1 MHDVVLIQS
10 STVRSP
16 SSYQNALDTCVR
28 IQRVLRI
35 LLAWIERMPRYRSVQ
50 SNALVLRRMITAAND
65 SYMGFWLNGGEERM
79 TLALMHLGAPGFVL
93 HEFMDGE
100 TDVPTSQLHDFLAD
114 SLESRT
120 ASPYDRVDMPSLP
133 PIPVLLDEPGPSF
146 FAQGPRASGTPLP
159 EVVPPSLSAPTPPP
173 PSSSSQQPLSEVY
186 PYDDDVSDYGDRSPH
201 APPATKDTEWIQP
214 PDIQNTSSSSKA
226 WEKWWFDPDLQAFI
240 RMGKH
245 NKDVPGK
252 AYFDRVLR
260 RKLYIEG
267 HDIPDGVWRPRDFG
281 LPVPEV
287 DFRAPS
293 GNKWLLKGRSKWMYM
308 HERPSE
314 KWPAGSSA
322 SLPRKGKRADPAKPL
337 TVSTPKGFP
346 SLPPSEMRT
355 PPPQETA
362 LPGPSD
368 LRERGSEP
376 EVPGQTS
383 VHKGK
388 GKAKEIE
395 SDETADGATKEE
407 EGKREEERAER
418 RSNIVVLDGLPE
430 DLAIHDY
437 LAMISD
443 DLYRAEV
450 LVFSAMNAQRRI
462 WVQLFDFEAAER
474 AIAVL
479 PTAGGSRGVVAQF
492 ATLGEFKEHWT
503 YAASQWDWAQCP
515 SPMLPPRTL
524 ARRPTE
530 AEDDD
535 MVSLGDTPPPDD
547 CMVIDEPTVVRP
559 RSVSPV
565 ESPKKNPL
573 AQAPLKPTTVEP
585 SSDPTIDDFQR
596 QKESTNEA
604 SERSTEP
611 SATTRET
618 RRELPEAPTF
628 HDAPEWSGT
637 ATNRRNW
644 LHDMLALPTRPSLE
658 YRMDTTRGLR
668 YNGGRTSAQENETS
682 EEQPSWNEMR
692 LGPSLA
698 SRMGL
703 DNPGPSRP
711 ALLDR
716 FESPRDTP
724 PKPLEASSAEKVLL
738 SRLSRRAVIPGV
750 PSTRKTK
757 RGTAGGAKNRLRRE
771 KKMRRQLEDALAAA
785 DGTLVK
791 RLWAVLSEE
800 GNRDAST
807 LMPSM
812 SNQGEE
818 TVDTG
823 MMHEE
828 EEADGD
834 DDADEEDFDMDF

>member
-1 MHDVVLIQS
+1 MATGDQGEPGYRVWTSTWRRVSMQELEDHSVLDSLPLESCPALLSKRVAGLQTQDATGGSRRPYRVHQGSEWITTTQDLFTTLSNETMAPPTQQPKSRSQDHLLS
-10 STVRSP
+10 STPLLKVP
-16 SSYQNALDTCVR
+16 STEAQKNPY
-28 IQRVLRI
+28 
-35 LLAWIERMPRYRSVQ
+35 P
-50 SNALVLRRMITAAND
+50 
-65 SYMGFWLNGGEERM
+65 
-79 TLALMHLGAPGFVL
+79 
-93 HEFMDGE
+93 
-100 TDVPTSQLHDFLAD
+100 SQ
-114 SLESRT
+114 
-120 ASPYDRVDMPSLP
+120 
-133 PIPVLLDEPGPSF
+133 
-146 FAQGPRASGTPLP
+146 
-159 EVVPPSLSAPTPPP
+159 
-173 PSSSSQQPLSEVY
+173 
-186 PYDDDVSDYGDRSPH
+186 
-201 APPATKDTEWIQP
+201 
-214 PDIQNTSSSSKA
+214 
-226 WEKWWFDPDLQAFI
+226 
-240 RMGKH
+240 
-245 NKDVPGK
+245 
-252 AYFDRVLR
+252 AYFDRVPR

-267 HDIPDGVWRPRDFG
+267 HNIPDGVWRPRDFG

-293 GNKWLLKGRSKWMYM
+293 GNN
-308 HERPSE
+308 E

-337 TVSTPKGFP
+337 TVSTLKGFP
-346 SLPPSEMRT
+346 SLPPAEMRT
-355 PPPQETA
+355 PPLQETA
-362 LPGPSD
+362 LLGPSD

-376 EVPGQTS
+376 EVPVQTS
-383 VHKGK
+383 VHKEK

-395 SDETADGATKEE
+395 GDETTDGATKEE
-407 EGKREEERAER
+407 EGRREEERAER
-418 RSNIVVLDGLPE
+418 RSTIVVLDGLPE
-430 DLAIHDY
+430 DLAIQDY

-450 LVFSAMNAQRRI
+450 LVFSAMNAQR
-462 WVQLFDFEAAER
+462 
-474 AIAVL
+474 
-479 PTAGGSRGVVAQF
+479 PQF
-492 ATLGEFKEHWT
+492 ATLGEFEEHWP
-503 YAASQWDWAQCP
+503 YAASQWDRAQCP

-547 CMVIDEPTVVRP
+547 YMVVDEPTVVRP
-559 RSVSPV
+559 RSLSPV
-565 ESPKKNPL
+565 ESLKENPL
-573 AQAPLKPTTVEP
+573 AQAPPKPSTVEP
-585 SSDPTIDDFQR
+585 SSDPAIDDSQR

-604 SERSTEP
+604 SERSIEP
-611 SATTRET
+611 STTMRET

-637 ATNRRNW
+637 ATNRCNW

-668 YNGGRTSAQENETS
+668 YNGGRTPAQENETS
-682 EEQPSWNEMR
+682 EEQPSRNEMR

-724 PKPLEASSAEKVLL
+724 PKPLEANSAEKVLL

-771 KKMRRQLEDALAAA
+771 KKMWRQLEDALAAA
-785 DGTLVK
+785 DGALVK
-791 RLWAVLSEE
+791 RLWAALSEE

-807 LMPSM
+807 LMPST
-812 SNQGEE
+812 SNQGGE

-823 MMHEE
+823 TMHEE